1 MFQIDDTEYD
11 LPVEQ
16 NSAHTFL
23 FGIYN
28 AEILANLLGIIYF
41 DQEKGWTLLNR
52 GTIIGTNR
60 FSIEVFFRGVKE
72 DESTETYD
80 MVATIKAL
88 EKKIAQYKLIL
99 NVAEYQTA
107 INESGTE
114 KVDDMLR
121 ILNRDFKEHQI
132 IIASIYRYDNVI
144 DKANVISMD
153 GTLFDGETL
162 LDERN

>member
-1 MFQIDDTEYD
+1 M
-11 LPVEQ
+11 
-16 NSAHTFL
+16 
-23 FGIYN
+23 
-28 AEILANLLGIIYF
+28 
-41 DQEKGWTLLNR
+41 
-52 GTIIGTNR
+52 
-60 FSIEVFFRGVKE
+60 KE

-153 GTLFDGETL
+153 GTLFDGDTL